1 MKNSL
6 SRKKSTGGEGK
17 KASWKRRPSEIRG
30 YQAAVYT
37 TTDAG
42 DYLRV
47 DYNLKDRK
55 IRIYIEDSEEGG
67 SPYYAVFT
75 GGRVTAQ
82 RNVTTGRAHQ
92 VVEKLKLRAEALRTI
107 TNKEVRKIVA
117 GALKLEDSPQAEKPE
132 PQQSRK
138 EVLDRTRKRYFRPEA
153 ESDDDS
159 VSARPLSGGWFFRGL
174 LDYIAGILLAAATFL
189 YFHSFIAAGAAAASF
204 GVVIGLVEIFLRG
217 RDPSIIKLIFFMGTG
232 AALYVYGYYFL

>member
-67 SPYYAVFT
+67 NPYYAVFT

-92 VVEKLKLRAEALRTI
+92 VVEKLKLRADALRTI
-107 TNKEVRKIVA
+107 TNKEVRKMVA
-117 GALKLEDSPQAEKPE
+117 GALKLEEPPPAEKVE
-132 PQQSRK
+132 PPRTRQ
-138 EVLDRTRKRYFRPEA
+138 EVLDRTRKRYFRPE
-153 ESDDDS
+153 SQ
-159 VSARPLSGGWFFRGL
+159 SADEQASTRPLSRGWFFRGL
-174 LDYIAGILLAAATFL
+174 LDYIAGILLAVATFV
-189 YFHSFIAAGAAAASF
+189 YFNSFIATGVAAASF
-204 GVVIGLVEIFLRG
+204 GVAIGLVEIFLRV
-217 RDPSIIKLIFFMGTG
+217 RDPSILKLIFFMGAG